1 MTDALDTRNQDT
13 LGETGENVGQD
24 ESTNTQKTSSP
35 DWKSQAKY
43 YQSEKDKLFEENKRL
58 AKFEQ
63 LGEFLESRPDII
75 ESIKN
80 QVDGVPEQSPLEP
93 DEFDP
98 WEAFNA
104 PSSKSYQYREQ
115 QTQHQIISQV
125 QNQVEDELRDIK
137 RENSKI
143 KLSQKLTDM
152 GMPPEDQSSF
162 FEFAS
167 KNPTEYGLEN
177 VVKMWQAVQGVESGQ
192 PPVTQPNLNDQVRA
206 MQRTPAQV
214 GLASGERSVS
224 KNEEDAV
231 WESIVGAQNRSNV
244 L

>member
-1 MTDALDTRNQDT
+1 MTDALDTRNQNI
-13 LGETGENVGQD
+13 LGESSNNVGQD
-24 ESTNTQKTSSP
+24 ESTNTQETSSP
-35 DWKSQAKY
+35 DWESQAKY
-43 YQSEKDKLFEENKRL
+43 YQSEKDKLYEENKRL

-63 LGEFLESRPDII
+63 LGEFLESRPDIVDTI
-75 ESIKN
+75 RN
-80 QVDGVPEQSPLEP
+80 QVDGVQEQVPLEP

-98 WEAFNA
+98 WEAFND

-115 QTQHQIISQV
+115 QTKHQISSQV

-137 RENSKI
+137 RENSKM

-214 GLASGERSVS
+214 GLATGERPVS

-231 WESIVGAQNRSNV
+231 WEGIVGAQNRSNV